1 MARAREAKRASY
13 APTCAIRDDQERAHV
28 YCARFCA
35 IEGVDGKFQRTFATC
50 AGTRADVWECEKSG
64 NVVLVASFET
74 RDANEAFYACEWCAI
89 DSVGRRES
97 GADATTT
104 GKGKLRPCLA
114 LAGEGAV
121 VRVVDCVTGRLH
133 VNLVGHGGTVNS
145 VVSHPSRPSVVATAS
160 KDLSVR
166 LWHVNTGVT
175 MAILAGA
182 RGHRNELLSVDFHPT
197 IDAEGKMKLVTG
209 AMDNCVK
216 VWATP
221 PLADSMAEAATWRKP
236 LANFRTII
244 IDTPMFSSSSVHDDY
259 VDCVGWLGDTV
270 LSKSVDGIVKL
281 WVPDEPVGVVHA
293 RGNQF
298 RSVSAFEQKDANL
311 WWIRFAVS
319 GSRNAFALGNI
330 KGLVLVWRLD
340 ARGGLTRAPARL
352 AAFPVRR
359 SASNNVAPEIAL
371 DGFAV
376 VRQCAINR
384 DGDVVVAA
392 CDSGLICRWDLTT
405 HGDGD
410 DVESEENDEMDDA
423 AAADDD
429 DENASEGRD
438 ANGAAVSA
446 DAGGTSDAKQAPR
459 ARFNWN
465 QELRERLEE
474 HLKELLRARDSLQ
487 DPRLKTRKA
496 VIEALADFGASV
508 GVTRKNCLRVARE
521 FGDGDVRN
529 GFFSTEMAYALVDAS
544 DVQQEDERQWTS
556 ARADFA
562 KLVFEASGQPPD
574 WDAILK
580 QRRTTS

>member
-13 APTCAIRDDQERAHV
+13 APTCAIRDGQERAHV

-182 RGHRNELLSVDFHPT
+182 RGHRNELLSVDFHPA
-197 IDAEGKMKLVTG
+197 IDAKGQMKLVTG

-221 PLADSMAEAATWRKP
+221 PLADSMAKAATWTKP
-236 LANFRTII
+236 LANFKTIV

-259 VDCVGWLGDTV
+259 VDCVGWLGDAV

-340 ARGGLTRAPARL
+340 ARGGLTRAPAGL

-392 CDSGLICRWDLTT
+392 CDSGLICRWDLATPSE
-405 HGDGD
+405 D
-410 DVESEENDEMDDA
+410 DDDDSKENDEMDADDDDDDD
-423 AAADDD
+423 DDD
-429 DENASEGRD
+429 DENTREGRD
-438 ANGAAVSA
+438 ANGAAASA
-446 DAGGTSDAKQAPR
+446 DAGGTRQTRR
-459 ARFNWN
+459 ARFVWN
-465 QELRERLEE
+465 ADLRRLLEAR
-474 HLKELLRARDSLQ
+474 LNELLRARDSLQ
-487 DPRLKTRKA
+487 DPSLKTRKA
-496 VIEALADFGASV
+496 VVEALAYFGANL
-508 GVTRKNCLRVARE
+508 GVSRKNCLRVARE
-521 FGDGDVRN
+521 FRGAQLAHAHVN
-529 GFFSTEMAYALVDAS
+529 TPSVEM
-544 DVQQEDERQWTS
+544 EDERHWTALVAAFEKVLEATEAAPERAAAAAVDLARS
-556 ARADFA
+556 ASTE
-562 KLVFEASGQPPD
+562 K
-574 WDAILK
+574 
-580 QRRTTS
+580 

>member
-1 MARAREAKRASY
+1 
-13 APTCAIRDDQERAHV
+13 
-28 YCARFCA
+28 
-35 IEGVDGKFQRTFATC
+35 
-50 AGTRADVWECEKSG
+50 
-64 NVVLVASFET
+64 
-74 RDANEAFYACEWCAI
+74 
-89 DSVGRRES
+89 
-97 GADATTT
+97 
-104 GKGKLRPCLA
+104 
-114 LAGEGAV
+114 
-121 VRVVDCVTGRLH
+121 
-133 VNLVGHGGTVNS
+133 
-145 VVSHPSRPSVVATAS
+145 
-160 KDLSVR
+160 
-166 LWHVNTGVT
+166 

-352 AAFPVRR
+352 AAFPAKR
-359 SASNNVAPEIAL
+359 SATNKVAPEFAL
-371 DGFAV
+371 DGYTV
-376 VRQCAINR
+376 VRQCAISR
-384 DGDVVVAA
+384 DGDVVIAA

-410 DVESEENDEMDDA
+410 DVESEENDEMDA
-423 AAADDD
+423 AAAAADD

-562 KLVFEASGQPPD
+562 KLVFEASGQPQD